1 MTTLN
6 NTERFSMNEFQPLT
20 MDEKKFLVEN
30 KISAIN
36 KKKEPFIMRKQEIE
50 LELSKY
56 KAMVVGKYIEPEKYQ
71 HILECQGKLK
81 DEKFEIEKAIHGF
94 KKEVESLNRELEVIR
109 MQIKKIPDGNIK
121 KLVIDMRDRYM
132 AFASDTTR
140 VSSMRAMASKF
151 VEELQSL
158 LTEIK

>member
-20 MDEKKFLVEN
+20 MDEKKFMVEN

-36 KKKEPFIMRKQEIE
+36 KKKEPFIIRKQEIE

-56 KAMVVGKYIEPEKYQ
+56 KAMVVGKYIDPEKYQ

-81 DEKFEIEKAIHGF
+81 DEKFQIEKTIHGF
-94 KKEVESLNRELEVIR
+94 KKEVESLNRELETIR
-109 MQIKKIPDGNIK
+109 LQMKKIPDGNTMK
-121 KLVIDMRDRYM
+121 TVLEMRDKYM

-158 LTEIK
+158 LTEMK